1 MFKLSVKRILEKLG
15 KLNNLNPL
23 TYMINGSKNKKL
35 NFALFWPHVL
45 GQTSQHWGRKNSN
58 FSNFYWVISVCLT
71 LYFQAWPGLTSCII
85 VLKEFISVFN
95 KKAEK
100 STLSLFMVT
109 VAKRNK
115 MTLNTKNLVDPNYHW
130 KNWVDWMSTER
141 EEKLQPQKA
150 YIFRKKAI

>member
-23 TYMINGSKNKKL
+23 TYMINGRKNKKL
-35 NFALFWPHVL
+35 NFALFWPRVL

-58 FSNFYWVISVCLT
+58 FSNFYWVISVSLT

-95 KKAEK
+95 NKAEK

-115 MTLNTKNLVDPNYHW
+115 MTHQYQE
-130 KNWVDWMSTER
+130 SCR
-141 EEKLQPQKA
+141 SKLPL
-150 YIFRKKAI
+150 KKLSWLDEYWARGKVATPKSLYL